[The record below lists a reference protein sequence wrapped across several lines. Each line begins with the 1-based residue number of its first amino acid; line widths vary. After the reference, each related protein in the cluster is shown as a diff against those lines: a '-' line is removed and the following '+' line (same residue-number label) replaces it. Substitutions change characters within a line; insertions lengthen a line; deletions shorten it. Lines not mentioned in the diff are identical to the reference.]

1 VPNVNLRR
9 LSKKS
14 PKRDAKNP
22 QPGAELQYLQLK
34 VEESL
39 VEDSPVGDSPVEDSP
54 VDGGSPVDESLVE
67 ESLVEDSPV
76 EDSPVEDSPV
86 EGSPV
91 DGSPVEDNPVE
102 DSPVEDSLVEKSLVE
117 QSLVEQSLV
126 EESLVEQSL
135 VEQSL
140 VEESLVEESPVEESP
155 VEESPVEESLVENA
169 VLFKTSEVTK
179 ECPTPLIPPP
189 LPGKKGIGL
198 KLDDEEKN
206 KNMPKVVALN
216 PYWNYS
222 WGSKRVESQPDNIEF
237 VPMLWGAWGDTG
249 LVNRIVADVIPQI
262 ESGQAKR
269 VLAFNEPDRP
279 KQLNMSVEDVVSYW
293 HILEDIDLP
302 LASRSVARST
312 GSWMIDFMEEAEA
325 DCLRMEYVAIHWYGG
340 ASVEE
345 FKNKMRVTYEMY
357 GSRRPLLLTEFAP
370 ADWTALTPAD
380 NKWSQ
385 ANVLAFMKEVLPW
398 LEEQDWIEGYAWFSF
413 EQSFAAGTSSAL
425 FDLNGDQTT
434 IGKFYASVTTDNPAG
449 DQSITV

>member
-1 VPNVNLRR
+1 MSPSTTYRALLPLSLAVTALVALGGYAKKSSTQSWQPNLPIELIDIGSEHHRRLNGMPNVNLRR
-9 LSKKS
+9 QLKKS
-14 PKRDAKNP
+14 AKGDARNP
-22 QPGAELQYLQLK
+22 QPEA
-34 VEESL
+34 ESL
-39 VEDSPVGDSPVEDSP
+39 V
-54 VDGGSPVDESLVE
+54 
-67 ESLVEDSPV
+67 
-76 EDSPVEDSPV
+76 
-86 EGSPV
+86 
-91 DGSPVEDNPVE
+91 
-102 DSPVEDSLVEKSLVE
+102 
-117 QSLVEQSLV
+117 Q
-126 EESLVEQSL
+126 
-135 VEQSL
+135 
-140 VEESLVEESPVEESP
+140 
-155 VEESPVEESLVENA
+155 ESLVENDF
-169 VLFKTSEVTK
+169 LFKTSEVTT
-179 ECPTPLIPPP
+179 ECPTPLTPPP

-198 KLDDEEKN
+198 KLNDEE

-222 WGSKRVESQPDNIEF
+222 WGPKRVESQPDNIEF

-269 VLAFNEPDRP
+269 VLAFNEPDHP
-279 KQLNMSVEDVVSYW
+279 KQSNMSVEDVVSYW
-293 HILEDIDLP
+293 HILEDINLP
-302 LASRSVARST
+302 LASPSVAQST
-312 GSWMIDFMEEAEA
+312 GSWMMDFMEEAEA
-325 DCLRMEYVAIHWYGG
+325 NCLRMEYVAIHWYGG

>member
-1 VPNVNLRR
+1 MSPSTTYRALLPLSLAVTALVALGGYAKKSSTQSWQPNLPIELIDIGSEHHRRLNGMPNVNLRR
-9 LSKKS
+9 QLKKS
-14 PKRDAKNP
+14 AKGDARNP
-22 QPGAELQYLQLK
+22 QPEA
-34 VEESL
+34 ESL
-39 VEDSPVGDSPVEDSP
+39 V
-54 VDGGSPVDESLVE
+54 
-67 ESLVEDSPV
+67 
-76 EDSPVEDSPV
+76 
-86 EGSPV
+86 
-91 DGSPVEDNPVE
+91 
-102 DSPVEDSLVEKSLVE
+102 
-117 QSLVEQSLV
+117 Q
-126 EESLVEQSL
+126 
-135 VEQSL
+135 
-140 VEESLVEESPVEESP
+140 
-155 VEESPVEESLVENA
+155 ESLVENDF
-169 VLFKTSEVTK
+169 LFKTSEVTT
-179 ECPTPLIPPP
+179 ECPTPLTPPP

-198 KLDDEEKN
+198 KLNDEE

-222 WGSKRVESQPDNIEF
+222 WGPKRVESQPDNIEF

-269 VLAFNEPDRP
+269 ALAFNEPDHP
-279 KQLNMSVEDVVSYW
+279 KQSNMSVEDVVSYW
-293 HILEDIDLP
+293 HILEDINLP
-302 LASRSVARST
+302 LASPSVAQST
-312 GSWMIDFMEEAEA
+312 GSWMMDFMEEAEA
-325 DCLRMEYVAIHWYGG
+325 NCLRMEYVAIHWYGG